1 MVAENNNLNGEE
13 NSQEKRCSE
22 RINYDF
28 PVYFYFLSGKRKP
41 REVSYYKGYTQNVSA
56 SGINLLIESPSI
68 DVRKMFD
75 EKENNI
81 GLEIYLPA
89 VFRSKPISCKGK
101 IVWKKEII
109 KEEVIIVVGIE
120 LQNIDAIAREA
131 MQKAAS
137 TLRNITDSIIEE
149 EEL

>member
-1 MVAENNNLNGEE
+1 MVEENNNP
-13 NSQEKRCSE
+13 NSDDNNTEKRSSE
-22 RINYDF
+22 RIYYDF

-41 REVSYYKGYTQNVSA
+41 REVSYNKGYTQNVSA
-56 SGINLLIESPSI
+56 TGINLLIESPSQN
-68 DVRKMFD
+68 VRKMLD
-75 EKENNI
+75 ENEKNI

-101 IVWKKEII
+101 VVWKKEII
-109 KEEVIIVVGIE
+109 KEELLIYVGIK
-120 LQNIDAIAREA
+120 LHNIDDIARESL
-131 MQKAAS
+131 QKVAS

>member
-1 MVAENNNLNGEE
+1 MVEENNYP
-13 NSQEKRCSE
+13 NSDDNITEKRCSE

-41 REVSYYKGYTQNVSA
+41 REVSYFKGFTQNVSA
-56 SGINLLIESPSI
+56 SGINLLIESPNQN
-68 DVRKMFD
+68 VRKMLD
-75 EKENNI
+75 ENEKNI

-101 IVWKKEII
+101 VVWKKVII
-109 KEEVIIVVGIE
+109 KEELLIFVGIQ
-120 LQNIDAIAREA
+120 LHSIDDIARES
-131 MQKAAS
+131 MQKVAT

>member
-1 MVAENNNLNGEE
+1 MVVENNNPNDEE
-13 NSQEKRCSE
+13 NIQEKRCSK

-41 REVSYYKGYTQNVSA
+41 REVSYYKGSTQNVST

-68 DVRKMFD
+68 DVRTMFD
-75 EKENNI
+75 ENEKNI

-101 IVWKKEII
+101 VVWKKEII
-109 KEEVIIVVGIE
+109 KEELIIIVGIE
-120 LQNIDAIAREA
+120 LHNIDAIAREA